1 MHNLIG
7 KLFNTCYKA
16 FYNDPKHFCDP
27 NNINNKKSIN
37 NFLKCIEKA
46 YNIHSIGENWL
57 RHYFRFQ
64 FDYWLDKEIDRRIT
78 LQWILG
84 KKAFDR
90 YQKVDN
96 WEQVNYHIEKN
107 TSFIIFENEKD
118 NQENNYE
125 NQQRLLHLNEDIGLL
140 WCIDHTS
147 LYDKCSACFRCK
159 FKAECKEL
167 LKMNYPNLYKIRG
180 LND

>member
-16 FYNDPKHFCDP
+16 FYNDSKHFSDP
-27 NNINNKKSIN
+27 NNVTNKKTIN
-37 NFLKCIEKA
+37 NFLNRLKKA
-46 YNIHSIGENWL
+46 YNINSIGENWL

-64 FDYWLDKEIDRRIT
+64 FNYWLDKETDRRIT
-78 LQWILG
+78 LQWVLG

-90 YQKVDN
+90 YEKIDN

-107 TSFIIFENEKD
+107 TSFITFENEKNERNLD
-118 NQENNYE
+118 YE
-125 NQQRLLHLNEDIGLL
+125 NQQRSKYLNQDIGLL
-140 WCIDHTS
+140 WCIENTS
-147 LYDKCSACFRCK
+147 LYDKCSPCFRCK
-159 FKAECKEL
+159 FKQECKEL
-167 LKMNYPNLYKIRG
+167 LKANYPNLYKSRG